1 MAEPFAALTHL
12 SSLTLNPKR
21 EKKPL
26 TTLARK
32 YAHPVARRGS
42 PTNPSHRVLKNTGK
56 SGLTPLS
63 PFLAYSNSLY
73 KTFAEER
80 FKRRLYQYQRSRYYG
95 FTAAEL
101 RDMQAMSALVGDGVR
116 GALANPVRPLFER
129 GKWDTEASLHRHL
142 SFLPILEGKGEGG
155 LWTVENELVWK
166 VLEGPVR
173 LASLLLRE
181 GSSWSWY
188 VLTFLVRSVNTM
200 KE

>member
-1 MAEPFAALTHL
+1 
-12 SSLTLNPKR
+12 
-21 EKKPL
+21 
-26 TTLARK
+26 
-32 YAHPVARRGS
+32 
-42 PTNPSHRVLKNTGK
+42 
-56 SGLTPLS
+56 
-63 PFLAYSNSLY
+63 
-73 KTFAEER
+73 
-80 FKRRLYQYQRSRYYG
+80 
-95 FTAAEL
+95 
-101 RDMQAMSALVGDGVR
+101 MQAMSALVGDGVR